1 MQFMLPEHVL
11 ILAALVLVL
20 VLLGLTAGDDGACQS
35 VQQRADLLSLNRHGV
50 SSRIL

>member
-20 VLLGLTAGDDGACQS
+20 VLLGLTAGDDRACQFRYNNEQTS
-35 VQQRADLLSLNRHGV
+35 CHLTVMES
-50 SSRIL
+50 